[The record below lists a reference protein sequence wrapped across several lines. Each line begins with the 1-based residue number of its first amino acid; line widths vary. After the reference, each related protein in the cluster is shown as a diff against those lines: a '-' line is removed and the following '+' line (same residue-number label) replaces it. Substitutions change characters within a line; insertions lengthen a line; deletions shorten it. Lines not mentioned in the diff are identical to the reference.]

1 VRRLATLAAALLG
14 AGALAAGTAA
24 AARPP
29 RASGSAAVYYRLVQ
43 YPQAGFGGLYAQIAG
58 ARHTID
64 MEIYELKDTTAE
76 QDLAAAAARGVKV
89 RVLLDRDYSGASVN
103 AGAYS
108 FLSSHGVAVRWA
120 PAHYIFHIKVTAFDG
135 RTADISTA
143 NLTSEYYGDTRDAA
157 VLDTDP
163 AQVQAIE
170 QTFAND
176 WNAAPGGTPREQTVQ
191 APGLVWSPETD
202 GAAAETAMV
211 AQIRT
216 ARHSIEMETE
226 EMSDSAIYD
235 ALAADARRGVSC
247 KLVMTASSQWDQ
259 AFALLKRAGCQVRL
273 IPDSSSALYLGSAGQ
288 SLLIGSQNA
297 SWDSLHEDRELSVL
311 IHAAN
316 GGSAV
321 LRSVANTF
329 TSDFAQARPYV

>member
-1 VRRLATLAAALLG
+1 
-14 AGALAAGTAA
+14 
-24 AARPP
+24 
-29 RASGSAAVYYRLVQ
+29 
-43 YPQAGFGGLYAQIAG
+43 
-58 ARHTID
+58 
-64 MEIYELKDTTAE
+64 
-76 QDLAAAAARGVKV
+76 
-89 RVLLDRDYSGASVN
+89 
-103 AGAYS
+103 
-108 FLSSHGVAVRWA
+108 
-120 PAHYIFHIKVTAFDG
+120 
-135 RTADISTA
+135 
-143 NLTSEYYGDTRDAA
+143 

-163 AQVQAIE
+163 AQVHAIE

-259 AFALLKRAGCQVRL
+259 AFAVLKRAGCHVRL
-273 IPDSSSALYLGSAGQ
+273 IPDSASTLYIHEKLILDDLGSAGQ

-329 TSDFAQARPYV
+329 TSDFAQAEPYV